1 MVEVFPKSYTHTD
14 WLCEMRLIHPAHLA
28 TIPTTQAEDFLKLC
42 LYDVQIALYPI
53 RSRFVNLNT
62 AYGSIELFMEGLQD
76 AKTNRETLIEK
87 FQGRFLKS
95 GNRKKVF
102 VF

>member
-1 MVEVFPKSYTHTD
+1 
-14 WLCEMRLIHPAHLA
+14 
-28 TIPTTQAEDFLKLC
+28 
-42 LYDVQIALYPI
+42 
-53 RSRFVNLNT
+53 
-62 AYGSIELFMEGLQD
+62 MEGLQD
-76 AKTNRETLIEK
+76 AKQNRADLIEK